1 MRAYVGTVKRH
12 ATDVTYVYIPH
23 SHKRGFACRRHQ
35 TSFRLPAKRTPFHR
49 LSTRGGHVGCP
60 CAASLSAA
68 RPSPRPPS
76 PTHSFRCKAARRAPL
91 WGPAGQAA
99 PTAGV
104 GAEAQDAEIN
114 LANKASEPSNGP
126 LCAGEAIYKHGCAR
140 ATAAEDQLTTS
151 FTEWEWSWL
160 AVGRASRM
168 AANEA
173 KFGLFVRKVG

>member
-1 MRAYVGTVKRH
+1 M
-12 ATDVTYVYIPH
+12 
-23 SHKRGFACRRHQ
+23 
-35 TSFRLPAKRTPFHR
+35 
-49 LSTRGGHVGCP
+49 GCP

-104 GAEAQDAEIN
+104 GVKAQGAELT

-126 LCAGEAIYKHGCAR
+126 LCAGEVIYKHGCASAR
-140 ATAAEDQLTTS
+140 AAEDQMTTS

-173 KFGLFVRKVG
+173 KFGLFVRKVGWGPPIFFFGEPGEPSSGSVRPRGRPLGLPRVWTAPMAVRTESPGWERG

>member
-1 MRAYVGTVKRH
+1 M
-12 ATDVTYVYIPH
+12 
-23 SHKRGFACRRHQ
+23 
-35 TSFRLPAKRTPFHR
+35 
-49 LSTRGGHVGCP
+49 GCP
-60 CAASLSAA
+60 CAASLSAV
-68 RPSPRPPS
+68 RPSPRPLS
-76 PTHSFRCKAARRAPL
+76 PTHSFRCKSARRAPL

-173 KFGLFVRKVG
+173 KFGLFVSKVGWGPPIFFSGEPGEPSNGSVRPRGRPPWPPRAWTAPMAVRTESPAGERG